1 MRVLP
6 AVGRSLVQSLAR
18 PLALTL
24 ALALALPA
32 TGLADSLAAP
42 AAPPT
47 FATLVA
53 DSVSSRPDGVLVAAG
68 HVQVL
73 YKGARLSA
81 TRITYDQKAGR
92 LQVDGPLVLV
102 DPDGRNILLAD
113 SADLSA
119 DLRNGILES
128 ARMVL
133 DQQVQMAAS
142 RVDRVDGRYTQLS
155 NTVTSSCQ
163 VCAAHPVPLWEI
175 RARRVVHDQVA
186 QAVYFQDAQ
195 LRFAGVPVFY
205 LPSLRLPDPTVQR
218 APGFLVPSLTASST
232 FGTAFKLPYFLPLGP
247 SRDLW
252 VEPFV
257 GTKSVHSLSAR
268 YRQAFDNGAIAFA
281 GAISHDAILPGQRRG
296 YFFGSGNFAI
306 ADGFRLQF
314 QIQTVSDPDYFVNYG
329 LTQVDRLA
337 TGVDLSRTRRN
348 EFIDAKVLHFHS
360 IRVGEDNSTM
370 PTDVA
375 SLDWVRRDPA
385 IFGGMGTLS
394 FRSLALVR
402 SSSADIVGRDVSRA
416 GIDATW
422 QRSWVLPGGLVASA
436 EGALQADLYNVAQ
449 DSTYRTVT
457 LRSLPQLAAELR
469 WPLVKGGANGS
480 GQVLEPVAQLIWSP
494 RSAATV
500 PNEDSQLS
508 ELDEGN
514 LWSLSHFS
522 GIDGVETGLRANL
535 GLAWTRYAP
544 GGWTLG
550 VTAGRI
556 YRQVD
561 PASFDPA
568 SGLGGTTS
576 GWLVAGQARWQDF
589 SVINRAVFGNGQG
602 LSKEELRLEWS
613 RGRTKIGTSYLL
625 SVPNPSGIA
634 LSTLPTRE
642 WLMDATYPIRH
653 DWTGRVAWRYDF
665 VARRADASALAFT
678 WRNECISVDL
688 SLSRLYASSTSVAP
702 TTTFGF
708 SVGLV
713 GFGGGTAGPSQ
724 CRQ

>member
-6 AVGRSLVQSLAR
+6 A
-18 PLALTL
+18 LALTL
-24 ALALALPA
+24 ALSLPGAALADD
-32 TGLADSLAAP
+32 T
-42 AAPPT
+42 AAPPA

-53 DSVSSRPDGVLVAAG
+53 DSVTTQPDGTLVAAG

-81 TRITYDQKAGR
+81 SRITYDQKAGR
-92 LQVDGPLVLV
+92 LLVEGPLVLV
-102 DPDGRNILLAD
+102 DPDGHNTLLAD

-142 RVDRVDGRYTQLS
+142 RVDRVDGRYTQLTNS
-155 NTVTSSCQ
+155 VTSSCQ

-175 RARRVVHDQVA
+175 RAKRVIHDQVA
-186 QAVYFQDAQ
+186 QEVYFQDAQ

-205 LPSLRLPDPTVQR
+205 LPSLRLPDPTVKR
-218 APGFLVPSLTASST
+218 APGFLVPSFTASST
-232 FGTAFKLPYFLPLGP
+232 FGTALKLPYFLPLGP

-252 VEPFV
+252 VEPFI
-257 GTKSVHSLSAR
+257 GTKSARTVSAR
-268 YRQAFDNGAIAFA
+268 YRQAFDTGAIEFD
-281 GAISHDAILPGQRRG
+281 GAISHDAILPGRTRG
-296 YFFGSGNFAI
+296 YFFGSGNFALT
-306 ADGFRLQF
+306 DGFRLQF

-337 TGVDLSRTRRN
+337 TGVDLSRTRRD
-348 EFIDAKVLHFHS
+348 EYIDAKVLHFHS
-360 IRVGEDNSTM
+360 IRSGDDNSTM
-370 PTDVA
+370 PTNVA
-375 SLDWVRRDPA
+375 SADWVRRYPGLM
-385 IFGGMGTLS
+385 GGMGTLS

-402 SSSADIVGRDVSRA
+402 SSNADIVGRDVSRA
-416 GIDATW
+416 GVNASW
-422 QRSWVLPGGLVASA
+422 QRSWLLPGGLIATA
-436 EGALQADLYNVAQ
+436 EGALQSDLYNVAQ
-449 DSTYRTVT
+449 DSTYSATILRT
-457 LRSLPQLAAELR
+457 LPQVATELR

-494 RSAATV
+494 KSAATV

-561 PASFDPA
+561 PGTFDPA
-568 SGLGGTTS
+568 SGLGAKAS
-576 GWLVAGQARWQDF
+576 GWLVATQARWQDF
-589 SVINRAVFGNGQG
+589 NVINRVVFGDGNGI
-602 LSKEELRLEWS
+602 SKEELRLEWS

-625 SVPNPSGIA
+625 AAPNPSSIA
-634 LSTLPTRE
+634 LSTLPSRE
-642 WLMDATYPIRH
+642 WLMDATYPIRR

-665 VARRADASALAFT
+665 VAKRADASALAFT